1 MIMLDKKKIIKDS
14 VHNYIE
20 IEKVYFEIIDTPG
33 FQRLK
38 SIKQT
43 SYSSLYPSS
52 THDRFTHSLGTFF
65 LGKIV
70 IVNILDN
77 FKVEDEIIQP
87 QLESIKFTFIIACL
101 LHDYGHAPFSHT
113 GEDFYKEK
121 QIPND
126 IPNSEYFKEYKSQNK
141 IQNLSFL
148 DYLLIIELCKV
159 VDCDISKPNNVVK
172 DFLNDYVQ
180 TLRTSSAKPHEKMS
194 ALLSLRQLNKRID
207 EITKVME
214 VKFIPDLFIRCIIGT
229 LYHNQPGIN
238 SFKNAIINLL
248 NSDCIDVDKLDYLM
262 RDTYMTGHKTTSI
275 DIDRLISSF
284 TIISDSDKKYRLA
297 FSKKGL
303 SVIESVILASD
314 ASKRWVQNHP
324 VIMYDSYLTQRCI
337 SEMICLFETDD
348 PLFFEKL
355 FSVEALTEEGID
367 IAQEHFFLLSDSDL
381 IVLFKKAY
389 NKAKLEGKLNSVEIF
404 EEYFSRNK
412 RKHPLWKSEMEYH
425 VCFNQEKMTTS
436 QAETFE
442 EIIKAIKAIDSN
454 LIKSTGVKQL
464 LFSTETI
471 QNIQELSPSAQK
483 LIKKLNKFYT
493 EQAKKFD
500 IAILLTSGFET
511 KLGKLNRKDF
521 LVEMPN
527 YGLDSWNPDG
537 SLYPYTSLVKI
548 PDNTEKPFLFYF
560 YSKEKIDIQ
569 DLITFLFSLSWDEE

>member
-1 MIMLDKKKIIKDS
+1 MDNKKKIIKDS

-20 IEKVYFEIIDTPG
+20 IEKFYFEIIDTPG

-52 THDRFTHSLGTFF
+52 THDRFTHSLGTFY
-65 LGKIV
+65 LGKRV
-70 IVNILDN
+70 IANILDN
-77 FKVEDEIIQP
+77 FSDEDETIKE

-113 GEDFYKEK
+113 GEDFYKVK
-121 QIPND
+121 QVPDD
-126 IPNSEYFKEYKSQNK
+126 IPNSEYFKKYKSQNK

-148 DYLLIIELCKV
+148 DYLLIIELCKFIG
-159 VDCDISKPNNVVK
+159 CDITNQDDIVK

-194 ALLSLRQLNKRID
+194 ALLSLRQLKKQIHV
-207 EITKVME
+207 ITEGIGVT
-214 VKFIPDLFIRCIIGT
+214 FIPDLFIRCIIGT
-229 LYHNQPGIN
+229 LYNNHPGVN

-275 DIDRLISSF
+275 DIDRLVSSF

-348 PLFFEKL
+348 PQFFEKL

-367 IAQEHFFLLSDSDL
+367 IAQDHFFLLSDSDL

-389 NKAKLEGKLNSVEIF
+389 NKAKSEGNTNSEEIF
-404 EEYFSRNK
+404 EEYFSRNE

-425 VCFNQEKMTTS
+425 VCFNKEKMTAS
-436 QAETFE
+436 QNETFE
-442 EIIKAIKAIDSN
+442 EIIKAINAIDSN

-464 LFSTETI
+464 LFNAESI
-471 QNIQELSPSAQK
+471 HNLQELSPSAQI

-493 EQAKKFD
+493 EQGKIFD
-500 IAILLTSGFET
+500 IAILVTSGFET

-527 YGLDSWNPDG
+527 YGLDSWNSDG

-560 YSKEKIDIQ
+560 YSKEKINIH
-569 DLITFLFSLSWDEE
+569 DLITFLFTSSWDER